1 VHAAVDVNTVSLFCS
16 RPRNVVSKTWLSKA
30 NCPAMFRSQ
39 MRTLLFPSRPIVIR
53 QLYGNS
59 GSERHK
65 TGILMLNMGGP
76 KTTEHVHDFLLRL
89 FSDREIMQL
98 PAQSILSRLIAKR
111 RSPKIVKQY
120 EQIGGGSPITHWTQT
135 QGDFVV
141 RYLDKHRINCT
152 LVFVTSILCSKPQST
167 QWKSIRALSSRF
179 NLDYRDNLERVV
191 AFSQYPQY
199 SCTTSGS
206 SFNAIARHY
215 ESKDGTFT
223 GVETISAP
231 DVTTKLPGP
240 VWSFLD
246 RWPVE
251 SFLTHT
257 FAQHIRHLLDAIEDP
272 VERKN
277 TVLLFSAHS
286 IPISVV
292 SRGDSYPQEVAATV
306 HAVMQLLNF
315 QWPYRLV
322 WQSKVGPAAWLGPST
337 LDTLHGL
344 ARLGYRHAMLIPI
357 AFTSDHIETLY
368 EMDLEYCKETAHK
381 AGMVRVHRAASPN
394 DNNVFLLGL
403 GELVSKHL
411 RSGEACSRQFMLR
424 CPMCTNPHC
433 EATRTFIQTEK
444 KRLEPWTTKNFVE
457 STKTKVAN

>member
-1 VHAAVDVNTVSLFCS
+1 
-16 RPRNVVSKTWLSKA
+16 
-30 NCPAMFRSQ
+30 MFRSQ
-39 MRTLLFPSRPIVIR
+39 MWAVLLPRHPIATR
-53 QLYGNS
+53 QFYGNS
-59 GSERHK
+59 GPERHK

-76 KTTEHVHDFLLRL
+76 KTTGHVHDFLLRL
-89 FSDREIMQL
+89 FSDREIIQL

-111 RSPKIVKQY
+111 RSPKVIKQY
-120 EQIGGGSPITHWTQT
+120 EEIGGGSPITHWTQT

-141 RYLDKHRINCT
+141 RYLDKASPETAPHKLYIGFRYVHPLLETAINAME
-152 LVFVTSILCSKPQST
+152 K
-167 QWKSIRALSSRF
+167 
-179 NLDYRDNLERVV
+179 DDLERVV

-231 DVTTKLPGP
+231 DVMTKLPGP

-251 SFLTHT
+251 SFLVRT
-257 FAQHIRHLLDAIEDP
+257 FAQHVRHLLDAIEDP
-272 VERKN
+272 VERNN

-292 SRGDSYPQEVAATV
+292 SRGDPYPQEVAATV

-381 AGMVRVHRAASPN
+381 AGMIRVHRAASPN
-394 DNNVFLLGL
+394 DNNVFLMGL
-403 GELVSKHL
+403 GELVLKHL

-433 EATRTFIQTEK
+433 EAARTFIQTEK
-444 KRLEPWTTKNFVE
+444 KRLDLWTTKHLVE
-457 STKTKVAN
+457 STKTKVANQ